1 MKILYVKNNSERAK
15 EFQLKT
21 IIYED
26 NGQKYVKKE
35 ALTKEA
41 LPHLKR
47 MKENYEKLTNS
58 IINPKIKLAKI
69 IDESENSLTFEF
81 IEGVSLENK
90 LHEALKSGEDQVRE
104 VIGDYI
110 TLISNGFRTTQFN
123 HKMMI
128 SDTYQTLFGKIDF
141 SKMDDALC
149 FENISN
155 FDLIFSNIIFK
166 EDNVYLIDYEWIYE
180 TPLPIAYIIYR
191 TILTEP
197 PIPKIIKDEFTS
209 NEFNYLKME
218 RHFIDKYVMTNG
230 FYFYKKNYI
239 KVNYSIM
246 HHLQE
251 KDSYINRLSE
261 RIYELDNQVQHT
273 GDELHYARSIVEQ
286 RDQQLKGSISLYRIK
301 NLIKKFF
308 LKK

>member
-197 PIPKIIKDEFTS
+197 
-209 NEFNYLKME
+209 N
-218 RHFIDKYVMTNG
+218 
-230 FYFYKKNYI
+230 
-239 KVNYSIM
+239 
-246 HHLQE
+246 
-251 KDSYINRLSE
+251 
-261 RIYELDNQVQHT
+261 IYTQNH
-273 GDELHYARSIVEQ
+273 
-286 RDQQLKGSISLYRIK
+286 
-301 NLIKKFF
+301 
-308 LKK
+308 